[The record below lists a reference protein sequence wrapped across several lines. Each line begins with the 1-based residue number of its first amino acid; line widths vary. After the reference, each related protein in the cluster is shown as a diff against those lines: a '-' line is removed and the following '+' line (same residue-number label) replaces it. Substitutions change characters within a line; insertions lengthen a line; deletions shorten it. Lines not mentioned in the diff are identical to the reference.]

1 MFVPDSISQVFRKC
15 CEAVGIA
22 STFLMPVFFTLSF
35 VILAVLGVGKSESV
49 ITLTVVVV
57 FIASM
62 IVITGM
68 ILAESRQFKK
78 QRTSQVTSIPLRHLA
93 RPAPQRDEPSQA
105 DGERC
110 DGTKPRCRLCR
121 SGGRRVRLGCLTPGA
136 YCEDRNE

>member
-1 MFVPDSISQVFRKC
+1 MLVSDSISQAFRKC

-22 STFLMPVFFTLSF
+22 STFLMPAFFTLSF
-35 VILAVLGVGKSESV
+35 VILAALGTGRSESV
-49 ITLTVVVV
+49 LIRTVAVV

-68 ILAESRQFKK
+68 LLAESRQYKK
-78 QRTSQVTSIPLRHLA
+78 HGTSQVTSIPLRHLA
-93 RPAPQRDEPSQA
+93 QPAPQREAPPQA

-110 DGTKPRCRLCR
+110 DSSKPRCRLCR

>member
-1 MFVPDSISQVFRKC
+1 MFVSDSISQAFRKC

-35 VILAVLGVGKSESV
+35 VILAVLGMGKSESV
-49 ITLTVVVV
+49 IIVAVVIV

-62 IVITGM
+62 IVVTGM
-68 ILAESRQFKK
+68 LLAESRQYKK
-78 QRTSQVTSIPLRHLA
+78 HRTSQVTSIPLRHLA
-93 RPAPQRDEPSQA
+93 QPVPQREEPPQA

-110 DGTKPRCRLCR
+110 DCTKPRCRLCR